1 MQGMA
6 SVLGL
11 IFEHLVPIVATFV
24 LLQLLMCYTI
34 QTIADK
40 NSVPH
45 SWMAWVPLLQI
56 YPVIR
61 AGGSTFVDFLI
72 LIGAGVIAGIL
83 VALTGPV
90 GTLLAVAW
98 VVWVILFFVQLM
110 WRTAERRH
118 LPGWV
123 GLLTFVPFVNFIAYP
138 VIAFHDGPVAPN
150 GTGVVLG
157 LIFVVLPAVPE
168 LHAARQMAQLGPQLA
183 PMASAAERGDERAMR
198 RLMGEMFEK
207 MQQMDSFEA
216 EGEDGETTSAALSD
230 LFAGSEDDDANG
242 DGDRAEAG
250 GALETL
256 PDVEALEIVSERFDC
271 PPGAR
276 ERGAVPPRG
285 FERWC
290 EQVDSMGRIVR
301 HGGYASWH
309 RNGQLREVGLYEHDL
324 RVGVWTRWYE
334 SGGKRTQAEFERGE
348 EHGLLLTWDEFGRK
362 QRQIVYQRGKPVGG

>member
-6 SVLGL
+6 TVLGL
-11 IFEHLVPIVATFV
+11 ILEHLVAIVAVFV

-40 NSVPH
+40 ACVPH
-45 SWMAWVPLLQI
+45 TWMAWVPLLQI

-61 AGGSTFVDFLI
+61 AGGSTFPDFLI
-72 LIGAGVIAGIL
+72 LIGAGVIAGVLLAL
-83 VALTGPV
+83 VGPV
-90 GTLLAVAW
+90 GALLMAVW
-98 VVWVILFFVQLM
+98 VVWAIFYFARLM
-110 WRTAERRH
+110 WVMAERRH

-123 GLLTFVPFVNFIAYP
+123 GLLTFVPLVNFIAYP

-150 GTGVVLG
+150 GIGLVLG

-168 LHAARQMAQLGPQLA
+168 LQTARELAQIGPQIA
-183 PMASAAERGDERAMR
+183 PMATAAERGDERAMR
-198 RLMGEMFEK
+198 RLMREVFEK
-207 MQQMDSFEA
+207 MQEMESFEA
-216 EGEDGETTSAALSD
+216 DGEDGEAMSKALSD
-230 LFAGSEDDDANG
+230 LFTDLEDDDANG
-242 DGDRAEAG
+242 DGARAEPGAG
-250 GALETL
+250 GGPM
-256 PDVEALEIVSERFDC
+256 PDVESLETVSERFDC
-271 PPGAR
+271 PPGTR

-290 EQVDSMGRIVR
+290 EQVDSLGRVSH

-309 RNGQLREVGLYEHDL
+309 RNGQLREVGLYEHGF

-334 SGGKRTQAEFERGE
+334 SGGKRTQAEFERGK

-362 QRQIVYQRGKPVGG
+362 QRQIVYERGEPVGG